1 MVSDTSLHSEVR
13 VSPHADP
20 AEMSSKQL
28 LRPVWFEHSYGMG
41 HMSSF
46 QLPHLEV
53 AAGFVDGHSLGWEM
67 E

>member
-41 HMSSF
+41 HRVVFSCRTSQWLQALLM
-46 QLPHLEV
+46 V
-53 AAGFVDGHSLGWEM
+53 TA
-67 E
+67 